1 MSSPPMSSRSSIR
14 VRAWPGRRLLGKK
27 SLPVTFKVM
36 RILGTLERRYGV
48 AFEEMLSDNG
58 AEFAARKNPDNHP
71 FETMLAEMQ
80 IKHRY
85 TRPYR
90 PQTKGL
96 RHDKN
101 SALKPPSRSTNYQTC
116 TIATELGG
124 GLLVLFGLKMRWAA
138 IALCGFCILT
148 VRPFTS
154 APIGRSQLQKNIAM
168 ASRFLALAPLG
179 PGAWSSDGWGARA
192 I

>member
-1 MSSPPMSSRSSIR
+1 MSSPPMSSRSSISCSR
-14 VRAWPGRRLLGKK
+14 LAWAERLLGKK

-138 IALCGFCILT
+138 IAF
-148 VRPFTS
+148 VAFVY
-154 APIGRSQLQKNIAM
+154 
-168 ASRFLALAPLG
+168 
-179 PGAWSSDGWGARA
+179 
-192 I
+192 